1 MRHQPHVYVPGP
13 WPSDA
18 IEVSQATRQHLEKVL
33 RYGEGRPV
41 TYTDGAGI
49 VGAGR
54 WVSGSIER
62 GAESAVSRPSRA
74 VTLVVAPPK
83 PRDRQRFVVEKLQEL
98 GVASLAWVMTER
110 SEARAPRP
118 DRARAW
124 AVGALEQSR
133 GAWLMDLTQTE
144 LDELGSAIVA
154 DGGGTPISDIEWSDP
169 VIVVIGPEGGLSD
182 KELEQF
188 TLRASLGPTV
198 LRTETAAVVAAAR
211 IL

>member
-1 MRHQPHVYVPGP
+1 
-13 WPSDA
+13 
-18 IEVSQATRQHLEKVL
+18 
-33 RYGEGRPV
+33 
-41 TYTDGAGI
+41 
-49 VGAGR
+49 
-54 WVSGSIER
+54 
-62 GAESAVSRPSRA
+62 
-74 VTLVVAPPK
+74 
-83 PRDRQRFVVEKLQEL
+83 
-98 GVASLAWVMTER
+98 
-110 SEARAPRP
+110 
-118 DRARAW
+118 
-124 AVGALEQSR
+124 
-133 GAWLMDLTQTE
+133 MDLTQTE